1 MELVVTKAC
10 GLDVHQAQVT
20 ACVLSGEGTRPHKL
34 IQQFSTVKEGLE
46 ELRAWIAE
54 QGVTHVAMEG
64 TGVYW
69 MPVYVLLEGRFD
81 LTVCNAKHIK
91 KVPGRKTDA
100 CDAEW
105 IATLL
110 RYGLLRKS
118 FVPPAPIRELRDL
131 VRYRETLVQQRS
143 NERNRLLKV
152 LEQAGVK
159 ISTFVSDPFGVSGTE
174 MIRALAEG
182 KLSPEQM
189 ARMARGKLRSKMPQ
203 LTLALDGMLAEHHRL
218 LLGLQ
223 LDRLDHLEQSLDK
236 LQAAIDSRVQPYRAQ
251 LDLMC
256 TIPGVDRTAAIRIL
270 AEVGSD
276 MSTFATPSRLASWA
290 GVCPGNNQSAGKSRG
305 GRHRSG
311 NPHLQSTLVE
321 CAWAACRKKHSYL
334 RAKYYRLK
342 ARCGGRRAA
351 MAIGH
356 KILNAVHR
364 VLTTGEPY
372 KDLGEAYLDPNHRR
386 HAVDRLVGRLHAL
399 GYDIQGLVDLTQPQP
414 ATQEQPATQ

>member
-1 MELVVTKAC
+1 MELVVTMAC

-20 ACVLSGEGTRPHKL
+20 ACVLCGEGRRARKL
-34 IQQFSTVKEGLE
+34 IRQFSTVKQGLE
-46 ELRAWIAE
+46 ELRAWMAE

-69 MPVYVLLEGRFD
+69 MPVYALLEGHFD

-91 KVPGRKTDA
+91 KVPGRKTDV

-105 IATLL
+105 IAQLL
-110 RYGLLRKS
+110 RHGLLRKS
-118 FVPPAPIRELRDL
+118 FVPAAPIRELRDL

-174 MIRALAEG
+174 MIRAMAVG

-189 ARMARGKLRSKMPQ
+189 ARMARGTLRSKMPQ

-223 LDRLDHLEQSLDK
+223 LDRLDHIERSLGK
-236 LQAAIDSRVQPYRAQ
+236 LQVAIDSRLQPYRTQ

-256 TIPGVDRTAAIRIL
+256 AIPGVERTAAIRIL

-276 MSTFATPSRLASWA
+276 MSAFATPSRLASWA

-305 GRHRSG
+305 GRRRSG
-311 NPHLQSTLVE
+311 NPHLQSILVE
-321 CAWAACRKKHSYL
+321 AAWSACRKKHSYF
-334 RAKYYRLK
+334 KSNYYRLK
-342 ARCGGRRAA
+342 ARRGGKRAA
-351 MAIGH
+351 MAIGR
-356 KILNAVHR
+356 KILCAIHR
-364 VLTTGEPY
+364 TLTTGEPY
-372 KDLGEAYLDPNHRR
+372 KDLGEAYIDPRAR
-386 HAVDRLVGRLHAL
+386 HAAAARHLHAL
-399 GYDIQGLVDLTQPQP
+399 RSLGYGIERLTDLTLEAIQ
-414 ATQEQPATQ
+414 